1 MGVGGGGSLP
11 PVLTS
16 LVSVP
21 INSFPLDIPV
31 FSHEAVGWQL
41 LPLSV
46 VMCLMFLAMGQQ
58 TQEEKPTR
66 AQVLFPVPSLH
77 TPQRHTDEELGAS
90 LVVCT
95 PDSGSSGLP
104 PDLQSPLQ
112 VCYLLISKLERIPGS
127 PTFSL

>member
-16 LVSVP
+16 LVSVS

-31 FSHEAVGWQL
+31 FSHEALDWQL
-41 LPLSV
+41 LPLSM
-46 VMCLMFLAMGQQ
+46 VMCLVFLAIGQQ

-66 AQVLFPVPSLH
+66 AQVLFPVSSLH
-77 TPQRHTDEELGAS
+77 TPQRHTDEELGAN

-95 PDSGSSGLP
+95 PDPGSSGLP
-104 PDLQSPLQ
+104 PVLQSPL
-112 VCYLLISKLERIPGS
+112 
-127 PTFSL
+127 